1 MGTTG
6 MARKIDELGRMVLPS
21 ELRRRFSIQEGD
33 YLGISVEGQRIILT
47 KVESGCVFCD
57 SPDDL
62 KQFRDKLVCP
72 SCIEDLLRS

>member
-1 MGTTG
+1 

-21 ELRRRFSIQEGD
+21 ELRRRFHIHEGD

-57 SPDDL
+57 SSEDL
-62 KQFRDKLVCP
+62 RDFRDKLVCRG
-72 SCIEDLLRS
+72 CREELLGG

>member
-1 MGTTG
+1 MGSTG

-21 ELRRRFSIQEGD
+21 ELRRRFAISEGD

-57 SPDDL
+57 AAEEL
-62 KQFRDKLVCP
+62 TQFRDKLVCKG
-72 SCIEDLLRS
+72 CVEDLLSS